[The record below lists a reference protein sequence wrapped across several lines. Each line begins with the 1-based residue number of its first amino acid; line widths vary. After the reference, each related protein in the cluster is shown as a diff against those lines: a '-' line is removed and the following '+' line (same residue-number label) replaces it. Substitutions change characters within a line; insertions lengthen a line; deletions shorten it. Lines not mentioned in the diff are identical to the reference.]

1 MWTEI
6 RLPAI
11 AEDNDPID
19 RKPGEALCP
28 ERFNI
33 KELLKIRDQIGPQ
46 LFDAMY
52 QQNPSTPGTQIF
64 KRDWWRFYRKENHP
78 DFGVII
84 QSWDYLGVF
93 CKFGTTL
100 AGQADKQI
108 SGHPPAAFGTGQ
120 QDAGDNDR

>member
-11 AEDNDPID
+11 AENDDPIG

-52 QQNPSTPGTQIF
+52 QQNPSTPGNQIF
-64 KRDWWRFYRKENHP
+64 KIDWWQFYRKEKTDP
-78 DFGVII
+78 EGSASYFCMFFDTI
-84 QSWDYLGVF
+84 QRYIVHNILSSSCISSLGEMCVS
-93 CKFGTTL
+93 T
-100 AGQADKQI
+100 AR
-108 SGHPPAAFGTGQ
+108 AAMNQ
-120 QDAGDNDR
+120 